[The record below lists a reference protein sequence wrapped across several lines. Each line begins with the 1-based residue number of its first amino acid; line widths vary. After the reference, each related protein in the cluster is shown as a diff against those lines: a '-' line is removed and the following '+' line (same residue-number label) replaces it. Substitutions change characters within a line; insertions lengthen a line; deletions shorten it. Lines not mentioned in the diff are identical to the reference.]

1 MEVRDKK
8 GNKGEKRRGRGIGKC
23 RRERREVGEFG
34 GEIGKGR
41 IERREGVECGGRDRN
56 GEKGKS
62 VGRGIG
68 KDRRQRKEGIRRLF
82 KEE

>member
-1 MEVRDKK
+1 MTRW
-8 GNKGEKRRGRGIGKC
+8 GRGEKG
-23 RRERREVGEFG
+23 
-34 GEIGKGR
+34 
-41 IERREGVECGGRDRN
+41 ERREGVECGGRDRN